1 VSERNTAGRRRSAA
15 TLPGRRNKT
24 SVSTSRIPRC
34 QEKQAEIRSDGF
46 PKARAPGQFGGLALI
61 PKSLAFIP
69 QIWDT
74 PGRLGLSRRPLDH
87 SLHGTHGGQRTV
99 FLRSVS
105 LSFATLLQGLGVNLP
120 DLPPL
125 FVYGFVLVGFVVTNL
140 MLAHLLGPKKKT
152 PVKDM
157 PYESGMDPV
166 GDARQPFDVRFYLV
180 AILFLVFDVE
190 LLFLY
195 PWAVSAYSDGGVPPQ
210 LRDTVFAI
218 MLIFMFTLALAWVYA
233 WRKGVFRWR

>member
-1 VSERNTAGRRRSAA
+1 
-15 TLPGRRNKT
+15 L
-24 SVSTSRIPRC
+24 
-34 QEKQAEIRSDGF
+34 
-46 PKARAPGQFGGLALI
+46 LLI
-61 PKSLAFIP
+61 PAGLAFIP
-69 QIWDT
+69 QSRQSLRGSLAFHPQHNPHKFLQT
-74 PGRLGLSRRPLDH
+74 PCRLREWLVLSQHL
-87 SLHGTHGGQRTV
+87 
-99 FLRSVS
+99 FM
-105 LSFATLLQGLGVNLP
+105 GLGVTLP

-125 FVYGFVLVGFVVTNL
+125 FVYGAVLIGFVVTNL
-140 MLAHLLGPKKKT
+140 LLAHLLGPKKKT
-152 PVKDM
+152 AVKDM

-195 PWAVSAYSDGGVPPQ
+195 PWAVSAYTDGGVPLQ

-218 MLIFMFTLALAWVYA
+218 MLVFMFTLALAWVYA